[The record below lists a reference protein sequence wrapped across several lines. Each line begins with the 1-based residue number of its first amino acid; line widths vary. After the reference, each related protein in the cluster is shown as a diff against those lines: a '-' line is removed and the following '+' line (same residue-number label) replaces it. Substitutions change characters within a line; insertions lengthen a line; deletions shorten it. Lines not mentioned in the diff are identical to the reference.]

1 MASSSKSRRSSSKKA
16 SSASRKSAS
25 RKSSHSASKYNS
37 SQHAANLS
45 DNNPTNII
53 LSIIINSAI
62 IYFTF
67 QLEHPEC
74 NTNCKLDWR
83 HNFVKYTAML
93 CIANNIIMLGNFNNE
108 AVKVLYSIT
117 SLVSLINLF
126 VFYTYMRDISSS
138 NCRCANTDNPTL
150 TTVLLYYAYFK
161 IFLVALFGVI
171 LLLGLSMII
180 YRKVA

>member
-25 RKSSHSASKYNS
+25 RKSSHSASKYNG
-37 SQHAANLS
+37 SQYAHSADNNLS
-45 DNNPTNII
+45 NII

-67 QLEHPEC
+67 QLELPEC

-108 AVKVLYSIT
+108 VVKVLYSIT
-117 SLVSLINLF
+117 SLASLMNLV
-126 VFYTYMRDISSS
+126 VFYTYMRDITNS
-138 NCRCANTDNPTL
+138 NCGCANTDNPTL

-161 IFLVALFGVI
+161 IFLVALVGVM